1 MTLIKKSAHN
11 CRFAIGCFS
20 SPLDSFEERYV
31 HFSEQ
36 TFVVKIPKFPKP
48 ETVNFNCND

>member
-1 MTLIKKSAHN
+1 MKTTAANSKL
-11 CRFAIGCFS
+11 AIGCFS
-20 SPLDSFEERYV
+20 SPLDSFEEQDV

-36 TFVVKIPKFPKP
+36 TFVVKIPKFPKS